1 MTSALQA
8 WCSAWTP
15 QDTRSVSDW
24 ASDHVTIPGSARS
37 RKFDPAS
44 SPWLLEPLQYF
55 GDNRVREQVLILPT
69 GAGKTTVFDV
79 CIPHAIAENPG
90 SILLAMQTDPD
101 AREHMEDRLMPIL
114 KACLP
119 LDPMLSTINRHAAR
133 KDAIIFPHM
142 SLYCGGANKNNFQRK
157 SVRYVFLDEAWL
169 IKHGLIE
176 EARARTHNRWNS
188 RVVIVSQGG
197 NEHMILGNERRST
210 ELHEA
215 WMRTDRRE
223 LAMVCPECQAL
234 SQWSWKHLLYD
245 NPDGEIDERAVSES
259 ARYRCPECQTEFA
272 DRPDIR
278 RQLSSTSTYI
288 VTNPGALKGHHGWHA
303 PAMAMSHE
311 RWGDL
316 ALGWVRAQSAMRTGD
331 VEPLRI
337 FVTKRLAEFWRE
349 ADDAPDIVLGGSGYT
364 IGDYMGGELI
374 DNEACRFC
382 AIDRQRDHFWVA
394 VRAYRHDG
402 SSRLLHFGKVLT
414 IESVRDVQTRYKV
427 IDDYTVQDA
436 AHMPSEVYADCARFG
451 WIAFF
456 GDSVDGYE
464 HIRKGGQP
472 VKKFF
477 SPIKKAMSP
486 SGKIVR
492 YLRWSN
498 EKVKDILFNLLAR
511 RGASFDAPDDIDD
524 VAAKEAERYS
534 QQIRS
539 EVKRDV
545 VNATTK
551 AIAQRYV
558 KTRRHN
564 HAVDC
569 EAMTLV
575 LALIKGLVGQSIETA
590 E

>member
-1 MTSALQA
+1 
-8 WCSAWTP
+8 
-15 QDTRSVSDW
+15 
-24 ASDHVTIPGSARS
+24 
-37 RKFDPAS
+37 
-44 SPWLLEPLQYF
+44 
-55 GDNRVREQVLILPT
+55 
-69 GAGKTTVFDV
+69 
-79 CIPHAIAENPG
+79 
-90 SILLAMQTDPD
+90 
-101 AREHMEDRLMPIL
+101 
-114 KACLP
+114 
-119 LDPMLSTINRHAAR
+119 
-133 KDAIIFPHM
+133 
-142 SLYCGGANKNNFQRK
+142 
-157 SVRYVFLDEAWL
+157 
-169 IKHGLIE
+169 
-176 EARARTHNRWNS
+176 
-188 RVVIVSQGG
+188 
-197 NEHMILGNERRST
+197 
-210 ELHEA
+210 
-215 WMRTDRRE
+215 
-223 LAMVCPECQAL
+223 
-234 SQWSWKHLLYD
+234 
-245 NPDGEIDERAVSES
+245 
-259 ARYRCPECQTEFA
+259 
-272 DRPDIR
+272 
-278 RQLSSTSTYI
+278 
-288 VTNPGALKGHHGWHA
+288 
-303 PAMAMSHE
+303 
-311 RWGDL
+311 
-316 ALGWVRAQSAMRTGD
+316 MRTGD
-331 VEPLRI
+331 IEPLRI

-374 DNEACRFC
+374 DNEAHRFC

-402 SSRLLHFGKVLT
+402 SSKLLYFNKSLT
-414 IESVRDVQTRYKV
+414 IEAVRDVQTRYKV
-427 IDDYTVQDA
+427 IDDFTVEDA
-436 AHMPSEVYADCARFG
+436 GHMPTEVYADCARFG

-464 HIRKGGQP
+464 HLRRGGQP

-511 RGASFDAPDDIDD
+511 RGAAFDAPDDIDD
-524 VAAKEAERYS
+524 LAQKEAERYS